1 MYVCMCVYICV
12 CICVCICVY
21 VHIRVCVYVC
31 VCVYSLFILSNCFTQ
46 LREAGKSDTHWAG
59 QQTGVDVVALNLESL
74 GQVNRLKT

>member
-1 MYVCMCVYICV
+1 MGKDSEKDYIHVYVCVYVCMCVYACVYMCV
-12 CICVCICVY
+12 CIVC
-21 VHIRVCVYVC
+21 
-31 VCVYSLFILSNCFTQ
+31 LSNCFTQ

>member
-1 MYVCMCVYICV
+1 MCVCICMCVYIHVYVCVYVLHVYVCMCVY
-12 CICVCICVY
+12 
-21 VHIRVCVYVC
+21 

-46 LREAGKSDTHWAG
+46 LREAGKSDTHLAG